1 MATRPPTQLTVLTAV
16 LDGHVEELC
25 AAITAVPLGDDSPFA
40 SLPGTHN
47 GRWTVVTMDDTPR
60 PRFRAG
66 GLPAPMLT
74 CSGTIDIEPG
84 DWLRALLAALG
95 ERADAIWSHCAGWAE
110 APDKVAYLLAHRV
123 QSMLEFATWDAP
135 VDTVRQALLRR
146 RAAEQLAVRSQ
157 RASDDELVAM
167 YRELIGR

>member
-1 MATRPPTQLTVLTAV
+1 MTTRPTQLTILTAV
-16 LDGHVEELC
+16 LDGHADELRRV
-25 AAITAVPLGDDSPFA
+25 ITAVPVGDDSPFA

-47 GRWTVVTMDDTPR
+47 GRWTMVSMNDSPR

-74 CSGTIDIEPG
+74 CSGTIDIDPG
-84 DWLRALLAALG
+84 EWLRALLAALG
-95 ERADAIWSHCAGWAE
+95 ERADAIWSHCAGWAD

-123 QSMLEFATWDAP
+123 ASMLEFATWDAP
-135 VDTVRQALLRR
+135 VGTVRRALAQR

-157 RASDDELVAM
+157 RASDDELVAL

>member
-1 MATRPPTQLTVLTAV
+1 MN
-16 LDGHVEELC
+16 D
-25 AAITAVPLGDDSPFA
+25 
-40 SLPGTHN
+40 N
-47 GRWTVVTMDDTPR
+47 PR

-74 CSGTIDIEPG
+74 CSGTIDIDPAE
-84 DWLRALLAALG
+84 WLRALLLALG
-95 ERADAIWSHCAGWAE
+95 VRADAIWSHCAGWAE
-110 APDKVAYLLAHRV
+110 APDKVAYLLGHRV
-123 QSMLEFATWDAP
+123 HSMLEFSTWDAP
-135 VDTVRQALLRR
+135 VETVRRALVRR